1 MSKLD
6 LFKKYISGKN
16 IAILGVGISNVPLA
30 EYLSGLNANIVCCDK
45 REKAQ
50 LGDTYEKLSALG
62 VKWQLGENYLE
73 NLNGQDIIFKTPG
86 MRFDIPELVSA
97 RNSGVIVT
105 SEMEAFFELCPA
117 RIIGVTGSDGKT
129 TTTTLIYK
137 MLMQQ
142 GYTVWV
148 GGNIGRPLLGEIDN
162 IKKEHFVVLE
172 LSSFQLH
179 TMKKSPNISVIT
191 NISPNH
197 LDMHKDYDEYIS
209 AKENIMRYQNKS
221 DKLIV
226 NYDNDVTRRIG
237 ENAVGKCEYF
247 SYANK
252 KDIYIDSDYICING
266 EKILNINDIKIPG
279 RYNTE
284 NYMAAIGAVYDYVS
298 ANAIVS
304 IAKTFNGV
312 AHRTEFVREING
324 IKFYNSSIDSSPNR
338 TKNTLSVFDEKVILI
353 CGGKQKGIPYDELGE
368 VLTEKVKVLIL
379 LGASAKDIEMSLK
392 RQIELTGK
400 GRDIQVIHADSYE
413 YAVETAF
420 NTAKS
425 GDNVILS
432 PASTSFDMFRNF
444 EERGELFKKLVWN
457 L

>member
-1 MSKLD
+1 M
-6 LFKKYISGKN
+6 
-16 IAILGVGISNVPLA
+16 
-30 EYLSGLNANIVCCDK
+30 
-45 REKAQ
+45 
-50 LGDTYEKLSALG
+50 
-62 VKWQLGENYLE
+62 
-73 NLNGQDIIFKTPG
+73 
-86 MRFDIPELVSA
+86 
-97 RNSGVIVT
+97 
-105 SEMEAFFELCPA
+105 
-117 RIIGVTGSDGKT
+117 
-129 TTTTLIYK
+129 
-137 MLMQQ
+137 
-142 GYTVWV
+142 WV